1 MKIVNVFDSD
11 GAGHR
16 PEHAMTLIV
25 NHYNKRRR
33 FRQAWDAAVAEA
45 KKDAPDEWN
54 LDQVFALLAKAG
66 WQVIRVD
73 DSVEVEY

>member
-1 MKIVNVFDSD
+1 M
-11 GAGHR
+11 
-16 PEHAMTLIV
+16 
-25 NHYNKRRR
+25 
-33 FRQAWDAAVAEA
+33 AEA